1 MFREFEV
8 GELFDINDTI
18 KFNPRDNHLP
28 IGDVPYI
35 TRTSKNNGQC
45 DSYFDASGQ
54 FTNKG
59 NCITVGI
66 EGTVAFY
73 QPIDFIAGINVYTL
87 RHERM
92 TERIGLYLCSV
103 LNMQSWKYGF
113 VNGRT
118 LGRIKAESIQL
129 PVKPGTDEFTYT
141 QDDIDWDYM
150 ESYIHDLEES
160 YIHDLEESYIHDLDA
175 YLKETGLDDYGLT
188 DAEREVLDREPVFRA
203 FSVGELFD
211 VDQGRRLKKSDFTD
225 GNIPFVMASSQN
237 NGVVAFISNP
247 VTTNENFITADI
259 LGNVFYHNG
268 FAGFGDDNCSLKLKN
283 AKESEAIYLYLV
295 SILLGFKSIA
305 SYGNKLRGKWY
316 KEQFIK
322 LPVKPGTD
330 EVNYTQDD
338 IDWDYMESYIRIM
351 EKRVIA
357 DVVDYK
363 NEAIVLTKE
372 CASEN

>member
-1 MFREFEV
+1 MFREFKV
-8 GELFDINDTI
+8 GDLFDVHPTKAYKLNNSGLLSSAGQTPVIVNSSQNNGIGGYSELEPTEDPGILTFSDTTTGPNTLFYQNQPFI
-18 KFNPRDNHLP
+18 GYPHVQGIYPKNFKFNDL
-28 IGDVPYI
+28 
-35 TRTSKNNGQC
+35 TAL
-45 DSYFDASGQ
+45 FM
-54 FTNKG
+54 
-59 NCITVGI
+59 
-66 EGTVAFY
+66 VA
-73 QPIDFIAGINVYTL
+73 TL
-87 RHERM
+87 RAALGQR
-92 TERIGLYLCSV
+92 RWDYSNK
-103 LNMQSWKYGF
+103 LNRAIVIEMQ
-113 VNGRT
+113 
-118 LGRIKAESIQL
+118 IQL
-129 PVKPGTDEFTYT
+129 PVKKGTDDVNYT
-141 QDDIDWDYM
+141 QDNIDWDYM
-150 ESYIHDLEES
+150 ESTIRELEES
-160 YIHDLEESYIHDLDA
+160 TIHDLDA
-175 YLKETGLDDYGLT
+175 YLKETGLDDYHLT
-188 DAEREVLDREPVFRA
+188 DAEHALFDREPMFCV

-211 VDQGRRLKKSDFTD
+211 VKQGRRLKKSDFID

-237 NGVVAFISNP
+237 NGVVAHISNP

-259 LGNVFYHNG
+259 LGNVFYHGG
-268 FAGFGDDNCSLKLKN
+268 FVGFGDDNCSLKLKN